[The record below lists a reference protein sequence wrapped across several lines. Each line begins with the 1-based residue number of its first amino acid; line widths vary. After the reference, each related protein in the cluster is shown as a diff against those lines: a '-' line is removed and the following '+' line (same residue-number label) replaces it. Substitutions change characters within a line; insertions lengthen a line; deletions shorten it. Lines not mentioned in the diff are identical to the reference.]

1 MRLRTDA
8 PPRLAATEL
17 ELNGALRRRSGGE
30 NQMRRTRRALVGD
43 AGDIGGPGG
52 DAPRPDGV
60 TTNDATCDTV
70 GVALID
76 FASIRSAPSPA
87 TNVAWP
93 SGQQLVEVTLGRAS
107 DASCDDAP
115 VVPVAPDSV
124 DAAER

>member
-1 MRLRTDA
+1 
-8 PPRLAATEL
+8 
-17 ELNGALRRRSGGE
+17 
-30 NQMRRTRRALVGD
+30 MRRTRGAL
-43 AGDIGGPGG
+43 AGDSGSTGGPGG
-52 DAPRPDGV
+52 DVPRPDGV
-60 TTNDATCDTV
+60 TTNDASCGTV
-70 GVALID
+70 GVALMD